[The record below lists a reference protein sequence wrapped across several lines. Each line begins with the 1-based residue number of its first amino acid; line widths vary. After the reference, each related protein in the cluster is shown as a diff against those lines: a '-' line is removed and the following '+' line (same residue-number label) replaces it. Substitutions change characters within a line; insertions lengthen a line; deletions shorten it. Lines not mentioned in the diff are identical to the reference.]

1 MTVRA
6 QGEHRV
12 AAGEVDGSTT
22 TAGPRGRPEL
32 FQVRFHGRGG
42 QGVVT
47 AAELLSVAAFLQ
59 GRFAQAFPSFGSER
73 AGAPVVAFCRISGTE
88 IRTHAPVDA
97 PDAVVVQD
105 ATLLH
110 QVDLFNGLG
119 PEGYLL
125 VNTTHSLDDMGLGG
139 LADRLHR
146 ERIVTVPAT
155 DLALEYLG
163 RPVPNVVLLGG
174 LAALCG
180 VVSLDS
186 VVAAVHERFAGAV
199 ADGNAAAAT
208 EAYRLVTAEAKTAN
222 KEAAAHA

>member
-1 MTVRA
+1 MTPK
-6 QGEHRV
+6 
-12 AAGEVDGSTT
+12 VDSATT
-22 TAGPRGRPEL
+22 TAGARRRPEL

-73 AGAPVVAFCRISGTE
+73 AGAPVVAFCRISSTE
-88 IRTHAPVDA
+88 IRTHAPVDE

-125 VNTTHSLDDMGLGG
+125 VNTTHSFDEMGLGG
-139 LADRLHR
+139 LVDGLHR
-146 ERIVTVPAT
+146 ERFATVPAT
-155 DLALEYLG
+155 DLALEHVG

-180 VVSLDS
+180 VISLDS
-186 VVAAVHERFAGAV
+186 VVEAVHQRFAGAV
-199 ADGNAAAAT
+199 ADRNAAAAT
-208 EAYRLVTAEAKTAN
+208 EAYQLVAAKVKAAS
-222 KEAAAHA
+222 KEVAAHA